1 MKYLVDGNQMK
12 AIDNY
17 SINELGIPSLILME
31 KAAMACAKV
40 ILDTI
45 KDDEKIVAV
54 CGTGNNG
61 GDGIATAR
69 ILKEAGLDVSVLL
82 IGEEEKVS
90 EQTKKQLEIGRHL
103 DLPIFNYKNILNEEW
118 IEEYNIVVDAMFG
131 IGLSKPITGDYE
143 FIINQIN
150 QHHAKVFAIDIPSGV
165 DAGTGNIWSTA
176 VKADVTITFGYN
188 KLGLVLYPGAE
199 YAGTV
204 IVEDIGFPQKALKAV
219 CPKTFT
225 YDLEDKGKLPR
236 RNPYSNKGS
245 FGKVLVIGGAK
256 NMAGAAY
263 LCAKSAY
270 RMGAGLVKILTVEDN
285 RIIMQANLPEALLS
299 TYTQEG
305 FTKEWFLEELLWASV
320 VVIGP
325 GLSMDGVA
333 EMMLDLVLE
342 TVQVPL
348 VIDADALN
356 LIALHQ
362 KTEKI
367 DHNRQIIITPHLK
380 EMSRLANCEISDI
393 TKDLIAF
400 SKNAMK
406 DKEYILVLKDART
419 IVTDGDYSYVNLCG
433 NSGMAVGGS
442 GDVLTGVIGGLL
454 AQGMIPFEAATLGV
468 HFHAL
473 AGDRAAKEKNEYSM
487 IAGDIS
493 KALIKEISHEGIL

>member
-1 MKYLVDGNQMK
+1 MKYLVNGDQMK

-40 ILDTI
+40 ILDTTK
-45 KDDEKIVAV
+45 KDDKIVAV

-103 DLPIFNYKNILNEEW
+103 DLPIFNYKNILNEDW

-131 IGLSKPITGDYE
+131 IGLSKMILGDYE
-143 FIINQIN
+143 LVINQIN
-150 QHHAKVFAIDIPSGV
+150 QYHAKVFAIDIPSGI
-165 DAGTGNIWSTA
+165 DAGSGNVWNVAI
-176 VKADVTITFGYN
+176 KADVTITFGYN
-188 KLGLVLYPGAE
+188 KLGLVFYPGAE

-204 IVEDIGFPQKALKAV
+204 IVADIGFPQKALKAV
-219 CPKTFT
+219 GPKTFT

-245 FGKVLVIGGAK
+245 FGKVLVIGGAT

-263 LCAKSAY
+263 LSAKSAY
-270 RMGAGLVKILTVEDN
+270 RVGAGLVKVLTVEDN
-285 RIIMQANLPEALLS
+285 RVILQTKLPEALLS

-305 FTKEWFLEELLWASV
+305 FTKEWFLEELLWANA

-325 GLSMDGVA
+325 GLSMDGIADTMV
-333 EMMLDLVLE
+333 DLVLE
-342 TVQVPL
+342 TIQVPL

-362 KTEKI
+362 KCEKI
-367 DHNRQIIITPHLK
+367 NHNMQIIITPHLK
-380 EMSRLANCEISDI
+380 EMSRLVDCEISDI
-393 TKDLIAF
+393 TKDMITF
-400 SKNAMK
+400 TKNVMK
-406 DKEYILVLKDART
+406 DKEYTLVLKDART
-419 IVTDGDYSYVNLCG
+419 IVTNGIYSYVNLGG

-442 GDVLTGVIGGLL
+442 GDVLTGIIGGLL
-454 AQGMIPFEAATLGV
+454 AQGMKSFEAAALGV
-468 HFHAL
+468 YLHAL
-473 AGDRAAKEKNEYSM
+473 AGDCAAKEKNEYSM

-493 KALIKEISHEGIL
+493 EALIKEIGHEGIL